1 MSHFEEVLKVVG
13 LMKSFVIKC
22 DPHVSQ
28 RTGNVDVTGDDVI
41 ISHTLLQDTSQHYQP
56 QKS

>member
-13 LMKSFVIKC
+13 LMKSFVMKC

-28 RTGNVDVTGDDVI
+28 HTGMMMSFVVM
-41 ISHTLLQDTSQHYQP
+41 
-56 QKS
+56 